1 MDTLATCAGR
11 TTDEGS
17 ASATTK
23 PSDGEL
29 HERLSS
35 VKEAIAHLH
44 EVPEAERGTGWYA
57 YRDVLESKRAGLS
70 GTGDDPSLVGP

>member
-1 MDTLATCAGR
+1 MGR

-44 EVPEAERGTGWYA
+44 EVPDAERGTGWYA
-57 YRDVLESKRAGLS
+57 YRDVLESKRAGL
-70 GTGDDPSLVGP
+70 TGDWKRHETAVIHPSETR